1 MKPTELADVFAPQK
15 FTAECRFRTNS
26 TPNPEKRR
34 VRPRW
39 SNHSLPNRE
48 IGHRGPVEIDIAA
61 ITVCRDLVVRR
72 RFDEK
77 LTIKPGNRIERVQR
91 KRDWLRGGK
100 IRKTCNVLT
109 NRDPRKERALARKSD
124 VRFITLFSRV
134 RRLALP
140 EERSLRPTH
149 GVGPGRRAKRRA
161 FARGFRQSSRRFRSR
176 V

>member
-1 MKPTELADVFAPQK
+1 M
-15 FTAECRFRTNS
+15 
-26 TPNPEKRR
+26 
-34 VRPRW
+34 RPRW

-61 ITVCRDLVVRR
+61 ITVCRDSVVRR

-100 IRKTCNVLT
+100 IRKTCFVLT

-124 VRFITLFSRV
+124 VRFITRFSPREETRFAGRAVTSTNARRRARKTREATRV
-134 RRLALP
+134 CQRLSTVEQRVSLARLIPRRAVARLA
-140 EERSLRPTH
+140 EGASKR
-149 GVGPGRRAKRRA
+149 GRGGSPKN
-161 FARGFRQSSRRFRSR
+161 ARDTR
-176 V
+176 